1 MTLSTISE
9 DLNLTELPRQSR
21 VHATFIM
28 VLLGLFV
35 FRVAAQILQLLA
47 PTPILPAFEAWHSGT
62 LPYGLLFAFQI
73 VIIIL
78 AALFVRGLWIGQI
91 KQNRRLGT
99 VVAWIGGLYFAGSV
113 ARFVAGLTFA
123 KQNLFLSAHLPG
135 IFHIVLAVM
144 VLTVAHYHLSNIT
157 GDEA

>member
-1 MTLSTISE
+1 MTPRTSSE
-9 DLNLTELPRQSR
+9 DVNLADLARQSR
-21 VHATFIM
+21 VHAVFIM

-35 FRVAAQILQLLA
+35 FRVVAQLVQLFA

-62 LPYGLLFAFQI
+62 LPYGLLFAFQMTII
-73 VIIIL
+73 VL
-78 AALFVRGLWIGQI
+78 AAWFIRGLWIGQI

-99 VVAWIGGLYFAGSV
+99 GVAWIGGLYLAGSV

-135 IFHIVLAVM
+135 IFHIVLAGM
-144 VLTVAHYHLSNIT
+144 VVTVAHYYLSNIT
-157 GDEA
+157 GEEA